1 MWSRYPHGW
10 TKGIVLGTCLASSP
24 KLCVTH
30 VPECPCP
37 FCWLVSVSFEMDIKV
52 FSYQNPVYS
61 LGPTNGQKIKKVSA
75 VPQCV
80 WLLGNRCFQIG
91 CHWCFTLLVLS
102 KANESSQKQLLLL
115 EEEILWDMSQ
125 IHGKESL
132 MISAVHR
139 SARILGCFFSFMKIL
154 NCYVCLFFS
163 FLVNLFKV

>member
-1 MWSRYPHGW
+1 M
-10 TKGIVLGTCLASSP
+10 
-24 KLCVTH
+24 
-30 VPECPCP
+30 
-37 FCWLVSVSFEMDIKV
+37 
-52 FSYQNPVYS
+52 
-61 LGPTNGQKIKKVSA
+61 
-75 VPQCV
+75 
-80 WLLGNRCFQIG
+80 
-91 CHWCFTLLVLS
+91 LS
-102 KANESSQKQLLLL
+102 KANESRQKQLLLL